1 MTPESFISTYLDSA
15 KGAEAVTGIPHV
27 FALAQAALES
37 GWGAKA
43 PGNNL
48 FGIRADKFWRGDV
61 VYITT
66 HEVVGGVSEKQSGQ
80 AFRAYTTPQASF
92 VDWGLFLQQNARY
105 HAALVLKADLPAFA
119 RALQAAGYSTS
130 PTYADSLIA
139 MMASVSKRLPVAL
152 KA

>member
-1 MTPESFISTYLDSA
+1 MTPEAFITAYLDPA

-27 FALAQAALES
+27 FALAQSALES

-48 FGIRADKFWRGDV
+48 FGIRADRGWKGDV
-61 VYITT
+61 VHIAT
-66 HEVVGGVSEKQSGQ
+66 HEVVDGVRVQQEGQ

-105 HAALVLKADLPAFA
+105 HAALVLKGDLPAFA
-119 RALQAAGYSTS
+119 RAIQAAGYSTS
-130 PTYADSLIA
+130 PDYADELID
-139 MMASVSKRLPVAL
+139 MMASVSKRLPKDSA
-152 KA
+152 